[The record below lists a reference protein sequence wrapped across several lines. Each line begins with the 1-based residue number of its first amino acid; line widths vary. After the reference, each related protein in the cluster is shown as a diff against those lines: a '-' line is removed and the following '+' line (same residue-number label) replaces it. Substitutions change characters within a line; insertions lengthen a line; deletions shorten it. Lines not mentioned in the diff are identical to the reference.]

1 MTVWCGVYARW
12 FLSLIFGLVSIAL
25 IMLPSTEMGFVSL
38 AFWIYLTGR
47 VSMRTQT
54 QPFTCYGLRLLCA
67 AVVLLAALA
76 VTLFPF
82 IVYGGHAGCTSF
94 DPNMRTK
101 YGQNFADLWA
111 QFYMFQA
118 ANWLLA
124 FLLVYMALA
133 DHQDSAYLRQSI
145 RCVAYQYSSLAM
157 RTIWIVS
164 DACAGSDIDQN
175 DLRDMADDPGRDRI
189 YLAIG
194 TYALAASS
202 LSGIWALQLV
212 VQRLEAL
219 QAGFGESLPYFRL
232 ILWLA
237 RVNVLWIWLL
247 AFSVRVST
255 ALTLG
260 LGCAAAL
267 CILSMMCLMF
277 RALSSPLRVL
287 LECTP
292 EGSDGVSE
300 QLYKEVSFA
309 VRIIHQAQLGIFLS
323 NVSVSFRL
331 VTAAA
336 VAHFG
341 SRVWF
346 DAYQYGSMVDGLGNG
361 LCLLLLS
368 GGKLHVQNSLQNAQ
382 AREPSCSG
390 ALGSQDLPECTCAT
404 APECSGPSKAC
415 QRRGWFEKVEELALR
430 RISAERLLDFHARL
444 GASKGPLMPHFDP
457 KISTTSDVVRHAII
471 PESRQGELGSALASV
486 WKCPSSSLGP
496 RMVTHHWQNRFKDL
510 VAVVVADGLGLKRW
524 DGIALE
530 LEERQEEALQERLVA
545 RGSDQW
551 QYWICAFCVNQHA
564 SICGNAMGGS
574 DTVTQEVYP
583 TCDCRTPKYFNDQ
596 PIQCELNKFDD
607 MMLFLKNKHPYY
619 LQVVAT
625 DTDFT
630 IFSRAWCIAELAQA
644 SSCQMEQHLVLPS
657 PETLELHF
665 NQLTTLRVEDCS
677 ASREEDKEAILKR
690 IGNAADI
697 AKFNERLQ
705 RLLLGSDG
713 LLAGWLDGLQCQQEV
728 GSIAARAKARRTLQ
742 ADPMRSSAEQS
753 DFSV

>member
-1 MTVWCGVYARW
+1 M
-12 FLSLIFGLVSIAL
+12 
-25 IMLPSTEMGFVSL
+25 
-38 AFWIYLTGR
+38 
-47 VSMRTQT
+47 
-54 QPFTCYGLRLLCA
+54 RLLCPMVLVLDVRPYKLCADHA
-67 AVVLLAALA
+67 AFHRDGLCVAGLLDISDGPGQHENADAALYRLCA
-76 VTLFPF
+76 SPALCVCSVAGSTRSDPLSLHCVRRTRRLHVFRSE
-82 IVYGGHAGCTSF
+82 HAHEVWPELCRLMGSVLHVPSC
-94 DPNMRTK
+94 
-101 YGQNFADLWA
+101 Q
-111 QFYMFQA
+111 
-118 ANWLLA
+118 LA
-124 FLLVYMALA
+124 FGLSVGLHGTRRSSGLGVPPPVYQMRSVPVLQPGDANHL
-133 DHQDSAYLRQSI
+133 DRNRCLRRRRRRPERSQGHG
-145 RCVAYQYSSLAM
+145 RRL
-157 RTIWIVS
+157 RP
-164 DACAGSDIDQN
+164 GSN
-175 DLRDMADDPGRDRI
+175 LP
-189 YLAIG
+189 AIG

-219 QAGFGESLPYFRL
+219 QAGFGESLPDFRL

-287 LECTP
+287 LDCTP

-300 QLYKEVSFA
+300 HLHKEVSFA

-341 SRVWF
+341 SRVWW
-346 DAYQYGSMVDGLGNG
+346 DAYQYGCMVDGLGNG

-368 GGKLHVQNSLQNAQ
+368 GGKLHLQNFSLQRQ
-382 AREPSCSG
+382 VREPSSAG
-390 ALGSQDLPECTCAT
+390 LGSQDLPECTCEST
-404 APECSGPSKAC
+404 STSSGPRKAC
-415 QRRGWFEKVEELALR
+415 ERCGWFAKVEELALR

-444 GASKGPLMPHFDP
+444 GAPKGPLMPHFDP

-530 LEERQEEALQERLVA
+530 LEERHEEALQERLAA
-545 RGSDQW
+545 RGSGQW

-574 DTVTQEVYP
+574 DSVTREVYP
-583 TCDCRTPKYFNDQ
+583 TCDCRTPKFFNDQ
-596 PIQCELNKFDD
+596 PVQCELNKFDD
-607 MMLFLKNKHPYY
+607 MMLFLKNRHPYY

-630 IFSRAWCIAELAQA
+630 IFSRA
-644 SSCQMEQHLVLPS
+644 
-657 PETLELHF
+657 F
-665 NQLTTLRVEDCS
+665 
-677 ASREEDKEAILKR
+677 
-690 IGNAADI
+690 
-697 AKFNERLQ
+697 
-705 RLLLGSDG
+705 G
-713 LLAGWLDGLQCQQEV
+713 L
-728 GSIAARAKARRTLQ
+728 S
-742 ADPMRSSAEQS
+742 
-753 DFSV
+753 